1 MLSNDH
7 DAQGDASIGKYF
19 NFDLSAA
26 AVSLGRSL
34 VSGEVLWAFSYGS
47 WRQVIVWPS
56 ANYGS
61 VGDAHGRLND
71 GAAAGDWQVGDHLT
85 FAPFEGIAVL
95 SIDHAHGDA
104 SIGKYFHFHLSSAAE
119 FLGRPLVSGGEV
131 LWAFI
136 DGSWRQVIIWDRAN
150 GGSVGDAHG
159 RLNDGAAAGDWEVG
173 DHISFARDPT
183 VEVLSNDHSKQGD
196 ASIGKYF
203 NFNQAAAEESVGRPL
218 GDDEVLWSVSAR
230 NGAQQVK
237 IWTSANTGSVG
248 ECAGRFNDGAA
259 AGDWEVGD
267 LIILLPLTQGGPPSF
282 DC

>member
-19 NFDLSAA
+19 NFDLSSA

-47 WRQVIVWPS
+47 WRQVIFWPS
-56 ANYGS
+56 ANY
-61 VGDAHGRLND
+61 A
-71 GAAAGDWQVGDHLT
+71 
-85 FAPFEGIAVL
+85 
-95 SIDHAHGDA
+95 
-104 SIGKYFHFHLSSAAE
+104 
-119 FLGRPLVSGGEV
+119 
-131 LWAFI
+131 
-136 DGSWRQVIIWDRAN
+136 
-150 GGSVGDAHG
+150 SVGDAHG

-237 IWTSANTGSVG
+237 NWTSANTGSVG
-248 ECAGRFNDGAA
+248 ECAGRFNDAA

-267 LIILLPLTQGGPPSF
+267 LITLLPLTQGGPPSF